1 MKDKRALLPVVLFP
15 FTPKLLLPP
24 TLAILWTRL
33 LKNASKK
40 PKKRTQNTE
49 HGSVL
54 AFGKIV
60 AIRGKNNYH
69 SIMVAFNEIENVAR
83 RIGDKTNAKAVVL
96 FGSHARNEAQE
107 NSDVDLLVI
116 AESNLPRHK
125 RSRQLHLMFKPYP
138 FAMDILVYTP
148 KEVEAESQFELSFIS
163 RVLREGK
170 RLYGQTV

>member
-1 MKDKRALLPVVLFP
+1 MDY
-15 FTPKLLLPP
+15 
-24 TLAILWTRL
+24 
-33 LKNASKK
+33 
-40 PKKRTQNTE
+40 
-49 HGSVL
+49 VL
-54 AFGKIV
+54 ARIRLHSDALVLVFGKIV
-60 AIRGKNNYH
+60 ATGGQKNYH

-96 FGSHARNEAQE
+96 FGSHARNQAQE